1 MKVIIALGSAGLA
14 LSLTACGSSA
24 FPGAT
29 SAATP
34 AIGAGASGAQSTST
48 APETPTP
55 PPHAGPQ
62 SYRGTG
68 DKILR
73 IKHGDELW
81 LATLTHTGSS
91 NFIVTAL
98 DSTGQ
103 RGDSLVNEIAGYKGT
118 VLLNAEEGSNT
129 SALKIQ
135 ADGAW
140 TIHLKP
146 PSSARRWIGTHISG
160 KSDEV
165 LALDT
170 PSSGLVTMKL
180 THTGS
185 SNFIVHGYTADSSE
199 SLVNEIGHYRGEVA
213 LPEGTFLIAVHAD
226 GRWTLT
232 TS

>member
-1 MKVIIALGSAGLA
+1 MKIITALGSAGLV
-14 LSLTACGSSA
+14 LSLTACGSSGL
-24 FPGAT
+24 PGR
-29 SAATP
+29 SPAAMP
-34 AIGAGASGAQSTST
+34 SIGAGTSGAQSTSA
-48 APETPTP
+48 APEASTP
-55 PPHAGPQ
+55 PPHAEPQ
-62 SYRGTG
+62 SYRGRG

-81 LATLTHTGSS
+81 LATLTHTGSA
-91 NFIVTAL
+91 NFIVSTL

-103 RGDSLVNEIAGYKGT
+103 QGDNLVNVIAGYKGT
-118 VLLNAEEGSNT
+118 VLVNAEEGSNT

-140 TIHLKP
+140 TVHLTS
-146 PSSARRWIGTHISG
+146 PSSARRWIGTHASG
-160 KSDEV
+160 RSDDV
-165 LALDT
+165 LALET

-185 SNFIVHGYTADSSE
+185 ANFIVDAYTQDGRQN
-199 SLVNEIGHYRGEVA
+199 LVNEIGHYKGEVP
-213 LPEGTFLIAVHAD
+213 LPDGTFLITIHAD